1 MSPRTL
7 RRRRQEYCVGVQSYD
22 SISDADLDITV
33 GKILETIPQA
43 GRNLVSGSL
52 QSRGIEEFVGQ
63 WNNHPLTSECNY
75 SPLQLWVR
83 DMITLRNS
91 GYSAVEAVISGQ
103 QTFEDY
109 GVEEVETNNEEAEI
123 ETSNMVVVPEIT
135 LMLNDSVVSDMQE
148 IIHSARNYPNGVT
161 TYINVA
167 RYLTNVLQ

>member
-1 MSPRTL
+1 MAL
-7 RRRRQEYCVGVQSYD
+7 HQVY
-22 SISDADLDITV
+22 
-33 GKILETIPQA
+33 IPLI
-43 GRNLVSGSL
+43 NSS
-52 QSRGIEEFVGQ
+52 IEEFVGQ

-103 QTFEDY
+103 QTLEDY
-109 GVEEVETNNEEAEI
+109 GVEEVETNNEEDEI

-135 LMLNDSVVSDMQE
+135 LMLNDFVVSDMQE
-148 IIHSARNYPNGVT
+148 IIHSARNDPNGIT